1 MSQNNISHQYDD
13 AVDLKEMFQILL
25 KKKILISLI
34 TLFFAIVSVFAAIS
48 MSDVYKSSSLL
59 APTSEDESLS
69 SSLGGLSS
77 LAGIAGVSLPAGP
90 ISDSQIAVKRIE
102 SFEFFSKNFLPSI
115 KLEDLMAE
123 KKWIP
128 LENKLIYDEDIF
140 DELSNKWVR
149 KVSYPKKTIP
159 STQEAFK
166 EFKKAL
172 SINQDEETGLVYLSI
187 EHISPYVAKEWMDVI
202 IYNIN
207 ERMREIDKEDAQN
220 SINFLND
227 SLKTTNSQSIKLV
240 FSKLLESQMQ
250 KLMLASS
257 NEEYIFKT
265 INSPIAPEEKSGPN
279 RFFICIVSTL
289 FGFIISII
297 IVLIQH
303 FRSAEKFNP

>member
-1 MSQNNISHQYDD
+1 MSQDNINNQYDD
-13 AVDLKEMFQILL
+13 AVDLKEILQILFN
-25 KKKILISLI
+25 KKILISFL
-34 TLFFAIVSVFAAIS
+34 TLFFAVVSVFAALS

-59 APTSEDESLS
+59 APTSQDESLS

-77 LAGIAGVSLPAGP
+77 LAGIAGVSLPAGS

-128 LENKLIYDEDIF
+128 QENKLIYDKDIF
-140 DELSNKWVR
+140 DEPSNKWVR

-159 STQEAFK
+159 SSQEAFK

-187 EHISPYVAKEWMDVI
+187 EHISPHVAKEWMDVI

-220 SINFLND
+220 SINFLSD
-227 SLKTTNSQSIKLV
+227 SIKTTNSQSIKLV
-240 FSKLLESQMQ
+240 FSKLMESQMQ
-250 KLMLASS
+250 TLMLASS
-257 NEEYIFKT
+257 NEDYIFKT
-265 INSPIAPEEKSGPN
+265 INSPIVPEEKSGPN
-279 RFFICIVSTL
+279 RAFICIVGTL
-289 FGFIISII
+289 FGFIFSII
-297 IVLIQH
+297 LVLIQH
-303 FRSAEKFNP
+303 FRKAVKV

>member
-1 MSQNNISHQYDD
+1 MSQDNINNHYDD
-13 AVDLKEMFQILL
+13 AVDLKEILQILFN
-25 KKKILISLI
+25 KKILIGFL

-59 APTSEDESLS
+59 APTSQDESLS

-77 LAGIAGVSLPAGP
+77 LAGIAGVSLPAGS

-128 LENKLIYDEDIF
+128 QENKLIYDKDIF
-140 DELSNKWVR
+140 DESSNKWVR

-159 STQEAFK
+159 SSQEAFK

-187 EHISPYVAKEWMDVI
+187 EHISPHVAKEWMDVI

-207 ERMREIDKEDAQN
+207 ECMREIDKEDAQN
-220 SINFLND
+220 SINFLSD
-227 SLKTTNSQSIKLV
+227 SIKTTNSQSIKLV
-240 FSKLLESQMQ
+240 FSKLMESQMQ
-250 KLMLASS
+250 TLMLASS
-257 NEEYIFKT
+257 NEDYIFKT
-265 INSPIAPEEKSGPN
+265 INSPIVPEEKSGPN
-279 RFFICIVSTL
+279 RAFICIVGTL
-289 FGFIISII
+289 FGFIFSII
-297 IVLIQH
+297 VVLIQH
-303 FRSAEKFNP
+303 FRKAVKV

>member
-1 MSQNNISHQYDD
+1 MSQDNINNQYDD
-13 AVDLKEMFQILL
+13 AVDLKEILQILFN
-25 KKKILISLI
+25 KKILIGFL
-34 TLFFAIVSVFAAIS
+34 TLFFAVVSVFAAIS

-59 APTSEDESLS
+59 APTSQDESLS

-77 LAGIAGVSLPAGP
+77 LAGIAGVSLPAGS

-128 LENKLIYDEDIF
+128 QENKLIYDKDIF
-140 DELSNKWVR
+140 DESSNKWVR

-159 STQEAFK
+159 SSQEAFK

-187 EHISPYVAKEWMDVI
+187 EHISPHVAKEWMDVI

-207 ERMREIDKEDAQN
+207 ECMREIDKEDAQN
-220 SINFLND
+220 SINFL
-227 SLKTTNSQSIKLV
+227 SESIKTTNSQSIKLV
-240 FSKLLESQMQ
+240 FSKLMESQMQ
-250 KLMLASS
+250 TLMLASS
-257 NEEYIFKT
+257 NEDYIFKT
-265 INSPIAPEEKSGPN
+265 INSPIVPEEKSGPN
-279 RFFICIVSTL
+279 RAFICIVGTL
-289 FGFIISII
+289 FGFIFSII
-297 IVLIQH
+297 LVLIQH
-303 FRSAEKFNP
+303 FRKAVKV

>member
-1 MSQNNISHQYDD
+1 MSQDNINNQYDD
-13 AVDLKEMFQILL
+13 AVDLREILQICL
-25 KKKILISLI
+25 KKRILISSL
-34 TLFFAIVSVFAAIS
+34 TLFFAVASVLTAIS
-48 MSDVYKSSSLL
+48 MSDIYKSSSLL
-59 APTSEDESLS
+59 APTQQDDSLS

-77 LAGIAGVSLPAGP
+77 LAGMAGITLPAGT

-102 SFEFFSKNFLPSI
+102 SFEFFSKSFLPSI

-128 LENKLIYDEDIF
+128 QENRLIYDEDIF

-159 STQEAFK
+159 SSQEAFK

-172 SINQDEETGLVYLSI
+172 SVSQDEETGLVYLSI

-220 SINFLND
+220 SINFL
-227 SLKTTNSQSIKLV
+227 SETLKTTNSQSIKVV
-240 FSKLLESQMQ
+240 FSKLMESQMQ
-250 KLMLASS
+250 TLMLASS
-257 NEEYIFKT
+257 NADYIFKT
-265 INSPIAPEEKSGPN
+265 INSPVVPEEKSGPN
-279 RFFICIVSTL
+279 RPFVSIAGTL
-289 FGFIISII
+289 FGFIFSII

-303 FRSAEKFNP
+303 FRKAAKD

>member
-1 MSQNNISHQYDD
+1 MSQDNINNEYDD
-13 AVDLKEMFQILL
+13 AVDLKEILQILL
-25 KKKILISLI
+25 KKKILISLL
-34 TLFFAIVSVFAAIS
+34 TLFFAIASIFTAIS

-59 APTSEDESLS
+59 APTSQDESLS

-77 LAGIAGVSLPAGP
+77 LAGIAGVSLPAGS

-102 SFEFFSKNFLPSI
+102 SFEFFSKSFLPSI

-128 LENKLIYDEDIF
+128 QENRLIYDEDIF

-159 STQEAFK
+159 SSQEAFK

-187 EHISPYVAKEWMDVI
+187 EHISPNVAKEWMDVI

-220 SINFLND
+220 SINFL
-227 SLKTTNSQSIKLV
+227 SETLKTTNSQSIKVV
-240 FSKLLESQMQ
+240 FSKLMESQMQ
-250 KLMLASS
+250 TLMLASS
-257 NEEYIFKT
+257 NEDYIFKT
-265 INSPIAPEEKSGPN
+265 INSPIVPEEKSGPN
-279 RFFICIVSTL
+279 RAFICIAGTL
-289 FGFIISII
+289 FGFIFSII
-297 IVLIQH
+297 IVLVQH
-303 FRSAEKFNP
+303 FREAVKD

>member
-1 MSQNNISHQYDD
+1 MSQDNINNQYDD
-13 AVDLKEMFQILL
+13 AVDLKEILQILFN
-25 KKKILISLI
+25 KKILIGFL
-34 TLFFAIVSVFAAIS
+34 TLFFAVVSVFAAIS

-59 APTSEDESLS
+59 APTSQDESLS

-77 LAGIAGVSLPAGP
+77 LAGIAGVSLPAGS

-128 LENKLIYDEDIF
+128 QENKLIYDKDIF
-140 DELSNKWVR
+140 DESSNKWVR

-159 STQEAFK
+159 SSQEAFK

-187 EHISPYVAKEWMDVI
+187 EHISPHVAKEWMDVI

-220 SINFLND
+220 SINFLSD
-227 SLKTTNSQSIKLV
+227 SIKTTNSQSIKLV
-240 FSKLLESQMQ
+240 FSKLMESQMQ
-250 KLMLASS
+250 TLMLASS
-257 NEEYIFKT
+257 NEDYIFKT
-265 INSPIAPEEKSGPN
+265 INSPIVPEEKSGPN
-279 RFFICIVSTL
+279 RAFICIVGTL
-289 FGFIISII
+289 FGFIFSII
-297 IVLIQH
+297 LVLIQH
-303 FRSAEKFNP
+303 FRKAVKV

>member
-1 MSQNNISHQYDD
+1 MSQDNINNQYDD
-13 AVDLKEMFQILL
+13 AVDLKEILQILFN
-25 KKKILISLI
+25 KKILIGFL
-34 TLFFAIVSVFAAIS
+34 TLFFAVVSVFAAIS

-59 APTSEDESLS
+59 APTSQDESLS

-77 LAGIAGVSLPAGP
+77 LAGIAGVSLPASS

-128 LENKLIYDEDIF
+128 QENKLIYDKDIF
-140 DELSNKWVR
+140 DESSNKWVR

-159 STQEAFK
+159 SSQEAFK

-187 EHISPYVAKEWMDVI
+187 EHISPHVAKEWMDVI

-207 ERMREIDKEDAQN
+207 ECMREIDKEDAQN
-220 SINFLND
+220 SINFLSD
-227 SLKTTNSQSIKLV
+227 SIKTTNSQSIKLV
-240 FSKLLESQMQ
+240 FSKLMESQMQ
-250 KLMLASS
+250 TLMLASS
-257 NEEYIFKT
+257 NEDYIFKT
-265 INSPIAPEEKSGPN
+265 INSPIVPEEKSGPN
-279 RFFICIVSTL
+279 RAFICIVCTL
-289 FGFIISII
+289 FGFIFSII
-297 IVLIQH
+297 LVLIQH
-303 FRSAEKFNP
+303 FRKAVKV

>member
-1 MSQNNISHQYDD
+1 MSQDNINNQYDD
-13 AVDLKEMFQILL
+13 AVDLKEILQILFN
-25 KKKILISLI
+25 KKILIGFL
-34 TLFFAIVSVFAAIS
+34 TLFFAVVSVFAAIS

-59 APTSEDESLS
+59 APTSQDESLS

-77 LAGIAGVSLPAGP
+77 LAGIAGVSLPAGS

-128 LENKLIYDEDIF
+128 QENKLIYDKDIF
-140 DELSNKWVR
+140 DEPSNKWVR

-159 STQEAFK
+159 SSQEAFK

-187 EHISPYVAKEWMDVI
+187 EHISPHVAKEWMDVI

-220 SINFLND
+220 SINFLSD
-227 SLKTTNSQSIKLV
+227 SIKTTNSQSIKLV
-240 FSKLLESQMQ
+240 FSKLMESQMQ
-250 KLMLASS
+250 TLMLASS
-257 NEEYIFKT
+257 NEDYIFKT
-265 INSPIAPEEKSGPN
+265 INSPIVPEEKSGPN
-279 RFFICIVSTL
+279 RAFICIVGTL
-289 FGFIISII
+289 FGFIFSII
-297 IVLIQH
+297 LVLIQH
-303 FRSAEKFNP
+303 FRKAVKV

>member
-1 MSQNNISHQYDD
+1 MSQDNINNQYDD
-13 AVDLKEMFQILL
+13 AVDLKEILQILFN
-25 KKKILISLI
+25 KKILIGFL
-34 TLFFAIVSVFAAIS
+34 TLFFAVVSVFAALS

-59 APTSEDESLS
+59 APTSQDESLS

-77 LAGIAGVSLPAGP
+77 LAGIAGVSLPAGS

-128 LENKLIYDEDIF
+128 QENKLIYDKDIF
-140 DELSNKWVR
+140 DESSNKWVR

-159 STQEAFK
+159 SSQEAFK

-187 EHISPYVAKEWMDVI
+187 EHISPHVAKEWMDVI

-220 SINFLND
+220 SINFLSD
-227 SLKTTNSQSIKLV
+227 SIKTTNSQSIKLV
-240 FSKLLESQMQ
+240 FSKLMESQMQ
-250 KLMLASS
+250 TLMLASS
-257 NEEYIFKT
+257 NEDYIFKT
-265 INSPIAPEEKSGPN
+265 INSPIVPEEKSGPN
-279 RFFICIVSTL
+279 RAFICIVGTL
-289 FGFIISII
+289 FGFIFSII
-297 IVLIQH
+297 LVLIQH
-303 FRSAEKFNP
+303 FRKAVKV

>member
-1 MSQNNISHQYDD
+1 MSQDNINNEYDD
-13 AVDLKEMFQILL
+13 AVDLKEILQILL
-25 KKKILISLI
+25 KRKILISLL
-34 TLFFAIVSVFAAIS
+34 TLFFAIVSIFTAIS

-59 APTSEDESLS
+59 APTSQDESLS

-77 LAGIAGVSLPAGP
+77 LAGIAGVSLPAGS

-102 SFEFFSKNFLPSI
+102 SFEFFSKSFLPSI

-128 LENKLIYDEDIF
+128 KENRLIYDEDIF

-159 STQEAFK
+159 SSQEAFK

-187 EHISPYVAKEWMDVI
+187 EHISPHVAKEWMDVI

-220 SINFLND
+220 SINFL
-227 SLKTTNSQSIKLV
+227 SETLKTTNSQSIKVV
-240 FSKLLESQMQ
+240 FSKLMESQMQ
-250 KLMLASS
+250 TLMLASS
-257 NEEYIFKT
+257 NADYIFKT
-265 INSPIAPEEKSGPN
+265 INSPVVPEEKSGPN
-279 RFFICIVSTL
+279 RAFICIAGTL
-289 FGFIISII
+289 FGFIFSII

-303 FRSAEKFNP
+303 FRKAAKD

>member
-1 MSQNNISHQYDD
+1 MSQDNINNQYDD
-13 AVDLKEMFQILL
+13 AVDLKEILQILFN
-25 KKKILISLI
+25 KKILIGFL
-34 TLFFAIVSVFAAIS
+34 TLFFAVVSVFAAIS

-59 APTSEDESLS
+59 APTSQDESLS

-77 LAGIAGVSLPAGP
+77 LAGIAGVSLPASS

-128 LENKLIYDEDIF
+128 QENKLIYDKDIF
-140 DELSNKWVR
+140 DESSNKWVR

-159 STQEAFK
+159 SSQEAFK

-187 EHISPYVAKEWMDVI
+187 EHISPHVAKEWMDVI

-207 ERMREIDKEDAQN
+207 ECMREIDKEDAQN
-220 SINFLND
+220 SINFLSD
-227 SLKTTNSQSIKLV
+227 SIKTTNSQSIKLV
-240 FSKLLESQMQ
+240 FSKLMESQMQ
-250 KLMLASS
+250 TLMLASS
-257 NEEYIFKT
+257 NEDYIFKT
-265 INSPIAPEEKSGPN
+265 INSPIVPEEKSGPN
-279 RFFICIVSTL
+279 RAFICIVGTL
-289 FGFIISII
+289 FGFIFSII
-297 IVLIQH
+297 LVLIQH
-303 FRSAEKFNP
+303 FRKAVKV

>member
-1 MSQNNISHQYDD
+1 MSQDNINNQYDD
-13 AVDLKEMFQILL
+13 AVDLKEILQILFN
-25 KKKILISLI
+25 KKILIGFL

-59 APTSEDESLS
+59 APTSQDESLS

-77 LAGIAGVSLPAGP
+77 LAGIAGVSLPAGS

-128 LENKLIYDEDIF
+128 QENKLIYDKDIF
-140 DELSNKWVR
+140 DESSNKWVR

-159 STQEAFK
+159 SSQEAFK

-187 EHISPYVAKEWMDVI
+187 EHISPHVAKEWMDVI

-207 ERMREIDKEDAQN
+207 ECMREIDKEDAQN
-220 SINFLND
+220 SINFLSD
-227 SLKTTNSQSIKLV
+227 SIKTTNSQSIKLV
-240 FSKLLESQMQ
+240 FSKLMESQMQ
-250 KLMLASS
+250 TLMLASS
-257 NEEYIFKT
+257 NEDYIFKT
-265 INSPIAPEEKSGPN
+265 INSPIVPEEKSGPN
-279 RFFICIVSTL
+279 RAFICIVGTL
-289 FGFIISII
+289 FGFIFSII
-297 IVLIQH
+297 LVLIQH
-303 FRSAEKFNP
+303 FRKAAKV